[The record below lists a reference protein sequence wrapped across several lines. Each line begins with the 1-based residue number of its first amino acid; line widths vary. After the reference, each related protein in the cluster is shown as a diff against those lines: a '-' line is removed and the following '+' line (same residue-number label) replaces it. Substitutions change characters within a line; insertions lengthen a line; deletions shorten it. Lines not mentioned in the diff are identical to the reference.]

1 MPIVLLWDKGRC
13 IEWRCA
19 HWIYPFVQSLPNLC
33 PMSAYMH
40 AQLCYIACFELGL
53 DFHRTKPWFTLL
65 QDNALIIAVDDPPED
80 GLDSP
85 LRLEKLANEVS
96 LWIVFLVLYH
106 CCPVF
111 LSFDKQK
118 VRLNTSLISSA
129 LIDVPLSRWFNWL
142 CHGMFNRWLTDG

>member
-1 MPIVLLWDKGRC
+1 VHIGSIHLFNHCQIYVPCQLLCMHNYATLPVLNWGLIF
-13 IEWRCA
+13 IELNLD
-19 HWIYPFVQSLPNLC
+19 SL
-33 PMSAYMH
+33 
-40 AQLCYIACFELGL
+40 CF
-53 DFHRTKPWFTLL
+53 

-118 VRLNTSLISSA
+118 VRLNKSLISSA
-129 LIDVPLSRWFNWL
+129 LIDVPLSR
-142 CHGMFNRWLTDG
+142 